1 MPRRGSCAEAAESKG
16 EHPMT
21 EELRDKVRTLGLDR
35 LTEEH
40 LAQFE
45 RGKTVME
52 RHL

>member
-1 MPRRGSCAEAAESKG
+1 MN
-16 EHPMT
+16 

-45 RGKTVME
+45 RATNRAAVNARSGVNAMKA
-52 RHL
+52 LYLAS